1 MSVVTTPQSGLV
13 HSYLFLRRAIG
24 VIGMA
29 LPVVL
34 IVGNLLWPPGVL
46 LDSLS
51 ASYYSPLRGVFVGS
65 ISAIGVFLVSYRGY
79 GRVDDVAGDVAGT
92 AAIGLA
98 LFPASPLSGATG
110 LQPLVGYVHTAFAG
124 VFFLM
129 LAVFC
134 LVLFPRTG
142 TTPATPRKRQRNMVY
157 RVTGVIILVA
167 AVLLGV
173 TKVTTVAA
181 SLHPQLWLET
191 VAVMAFGV
199 AWAVK
204 GETLGVLRDRP

>member
-1 MSVVTTPQSGLV
+1 MSVVTTPQDGLV

-24 VIGMA
+24 IIGTA

-34 IVGNLLWPPGVL
+34 IVGNLLWPPGGL

-65 ISAIGVFLVSYRGY
+65 ISAIAVFLLSYRGY
-79 GRVDDVAGDVAGT
+79 GPVDDISGDVAGT
-92 AAIGLA
+92 AAVGLA
-98 LFPASPLSGATG
+98 LFPTAPLSGATG
-110 LQPLVGYVHTAFAG
+110 VQVLIGDVHLAFAG

-129 LAVFC
+129 LAFFC
-134 LVLFPRTG
+134 GFLFPRTG
-142 TTPATPRKRQRNMVY
+142 SLPATPRKRQRNLVY
-157 RVTGVIILVA
+157 RVTGALILVTI
-167 AVLLGV
+167 VLLAV
-173 TKVTTVAA
+173 MQVSAVAEA
-181 SLHPQLWLET
+181 LHPRLWLET
-191 VAVMAFGV
+191 VAVLAFGV